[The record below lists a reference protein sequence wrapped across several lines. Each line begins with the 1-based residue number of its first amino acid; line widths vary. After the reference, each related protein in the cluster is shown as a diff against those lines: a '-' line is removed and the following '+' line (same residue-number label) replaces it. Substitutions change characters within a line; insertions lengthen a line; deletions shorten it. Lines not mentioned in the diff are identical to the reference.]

1 MTSGRF
7 AQRPVF
13 LCYSIHKNKQ
23 VTNPMPINSI
33 RTGNFIR
40 PDAVLKD
47 VGIREG
53 MKVVHLGCGP
63 GYYVIP
69 AAKFV
74 GPSGRAVG
82 IDIRE
87 QALETLR
94 HKAKMEGLDNVDA
107 IRGDLEQV
115 EGSHLPNNWAD
126 LVVMVNILHQS
137 DPRKVM
143 AEAVRILRPEVG
155 RLLTIEWEVTN
166 VPMGPPVEDR
176 ITPDTILGAAKSN
189 NLVMLRRFKPSSYHF
204 SFLFARAV
212 A

>member
-1 MTSGRF
+1 M
-7 AQRPVF
+7 A
-13 LCYSIHKNKQ
+13 
-23 VTNPMPINSI
+23 TNPI
-33 RTGNFIR
+33 RVNNFIR
-40 PDAVLKD
+40 PDEVLRQ
-47 VGIREG
+47 VGIKEG

-63 GYYVIP
+63 GFYVIP
-69 AAKFV
+69 AAKYV

-87 QALETLR
+87 QALETLK
-94 HKAKMEGLDNVDA
+94 HKAKIEGLENVDA
-107 IRGDLEQV
+107 IRCDLEKIK
-115 EGSHLPNNWAD
+115 GSHLPDNWAD
-126 LVVMVNILHQS
+126 LVIMANILHQS

-176 ITPDTILGAAKSN
+176 ITPDTVLACARMN
-189 NLVMLRRFKPSSYHF
+189 NLVVLRRFKPSAYHF

-212 A
+212 GE